1 MPGCSALSTAQGTRQ
16 DNVFNSHIKEKKTF
30 WCLLVPRGWS
40 AQPSL
45 SDEVPALVQ
54 CEQRS
59 LSALIKPEIYHQ
71 PFPLKV
77 WSPRKVITNCP

>member
-1 MPGCSALSTAQGTRQ
+1 MCQDAQRSAQPREL
-16 DNVFNSHIKEKKTF
+16 DNVLISHIKGKKPS

-54 CEQRS
+54 CEQHS

-71 PFPLKV
+71 PFPPKV
-77 WSPRKVITNCP
+77 WLPRKVITICP